1 MASTFGTLLS
11 SQGADAH
18 PSRSSDPS
26 GGNFSTLSEPDPA
39 VKPPVRPTHAHRATG
54 RSRLELVGFA
64 IGNRPA
70 PGGPF
75 LPGGRCTTLRDGAAD
90 AQTAASCPASRYV
103 DSGAGISRRVHYGA
117 VNPRGDHQWWSP
129 RGKGVRRRPTL
140 PHSLPCS
147 TIGAEGLSFR
157 VRNGTG
163 RFPFAMTAVT
173 LSSCQSG
180 SRPSLGN
187 RTVDAC
193 NMYVCVKLS
202 AY

>member
-1 MASTFGTLLS
+1 MPLTPQAPEHRFTRCGVALHWDRPAKLSVPPLRALLYVTRS
-11 SQGADAH
+11 G
-18 PSRSSDPS
+18 PSEANQPRVAPVTPARAPRGQHRPMQS
-26 GGNFSTLSEPDPA
+26 GIVKGPA
-39 VKPPVRPTHAHRATG
+39 LTG
-54 RSRLELVGFA
+54 RPL
-64 IGNRPA
+64 
-70 PGGPF
+70 
-75 LPGGRCTTLRDGAAD
+75 
-90 AQTAASCPASRYV
+90 
-103 DSGAGISRRVHYGA
+103 H
-117 VNPRGDHQWWSP
+117 
-129 RGKGVRRRPTL
+129 GKGVRRRPTL